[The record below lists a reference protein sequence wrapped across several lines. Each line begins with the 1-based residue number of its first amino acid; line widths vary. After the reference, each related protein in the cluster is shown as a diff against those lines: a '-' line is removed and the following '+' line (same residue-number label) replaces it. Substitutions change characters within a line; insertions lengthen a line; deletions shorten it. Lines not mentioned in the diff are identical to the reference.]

1 MKTTYRQKKEK
12 EQTNKQ
18 KHRITLAR
26 ENHSESMTTIFITT
40 DKIYPSFDINESNKE
55 FQTGLQ
61 KTLAPKILF

>member
-1 MKTTYRQKKEK
+1 MGKKRKK

-26 ENHSESMTTIFITT
+26 ENHSESMTTIFIT

-61 KTLAPKILF
+61 KTFAPKIFF